1 MPKSPSQK
9 RSAAKKEKP
18 EKAEKGEKVEK
29 APRKPSAY
37 NLFMKT
43 ELPKVKIADPTIT
56 HKDAFKVAAGNWKTA
71 AENPANKK

>member
-1 MPKSPSQK
+1 MPRAPAAPKKS
-9 RSAAKKEKP
+9 AEKK
-18 EKAEKGEKVEK
+18 EKAEKGEKV
-29 APRKPSAY
+29 PRKPSAY

-43 ELPKVKIADPTIT
+43 ELPKVKVADPTLT